1 MRSFF
6 YGLLIIS
13 MVLGTT
19 QFRMNSVVPRARAR
33 GTFVVEVGHVAVI
46 ASGRAV
52 VACFFVGW

>member
-1 MRSFF
+1 
-6 YGLLIIS
+6 

-46 ASGRAV
+46 ASRRAV
-52 VACFFVGW
+52 VACFVVGW